1 VRPSRLVTRSVAVLA
16 VSPLLAVAF
25 AGVVPAAAVTT
36 TRPAGQL
43 ASLSISGGFHA
54 VAATSAGNA
63 WAVGYAGSFSS
74 MKPLIA
80 HWNGTS
86 WSRVASP
93 GATGSTLNGV
103 AAVSARSVWAVG
115 GTFSATSQ
123 SQALVERWNGQKWQ
137 QVHSPAQGNGLSS
150 VSAAAA
156 NNVWAV
162 GLGGSGGGYL
172 ILHWNGSSLKQV
184 AIPKFSGYLPFPS
197 AVATTSASNA
207 WVVGSDSKSRTLIE
221 HWTGSSWTRQASP
234 SGTLSAVTATSKSS
248 AWAVGNT
255 SSGKTLTLRW
265 NGSAW
270 R

>member
-1 VRPSRLVTRSVAVLA
+1 MGSGLRA
-16 VSPLLAVAF
+16 VS
-25 AGVVPAAAVTT
+25 VV
-36 TRPAGQL
+36 
-43 ASLSISGGFHA
+43 
-54 VAATSAGNA
+54 SAHDA
-63 WAVGYAGSFSS
+63 WAVGSIINSTGFHA
-74 MKPLIA
+74 KTLIL
-80 HWNGTS
+80 HWNGNA
-86 WSRVASP
+86 WKVVPSP
-93 GATGSTLNGV
+93 SPQQSGLSGV
-103 AAVSARSVWAVG
+103 TAISARSAWAVG

-123 SQALVERWNGQKWQ
+123 AQVLAERWNGKKWQ
-137 QVHSPAQGNGLSS
+137 QVRSPAPGNGLSS
-150 VSAAAA
+150 VSATSAR
-156 NNVWAV
+156 NVWAV

-221 HWTGSSWTRQASP
+221 RWTGSSWTRQASP
-234 SGTLSAVTATSKSS
+234 LGTLSAIAATSKSS